1 MDRSQQSRRKKSGAA
16 SRAAKRSHAGSKAH
30 SRRRPASGHGLGNR
44 VGIEKRPAEPAYTAP
59 SGTQRTQQPV
69 SRPVQP
75 AVSRPSQQASGSS
88 RRSGQRKRTEESR
101 RQEPTRKTYYR
112 RNPSP
117 AGQATP
123 ASRNPQNAAYRP
135 GAPRHRRRVTQV
147 EKMRIRRRR
156 KILGIL
162 CMLGVLAVGV
172 FLSVNLLFKVTD
184 FRIENMDRTTPA
196 NTGIYTEDQILQ
208 LLDVQ
213 VGDNLFGFSTRK
225 KSEELKEQLPYL
237 DEVQVDVQMP
247 GTVVIKVQ
255 PATERFAME
264 TSSGWLILSDGL
276 KVLRS
281 DSNQPEGLILLD
293 ARLDAS
299 QDITPG
305 SYLVLMDAGTSV
317 ATGETAESAGA
328 EDGEN
333 TESRTETVLNQL
345 MDKLDQYGML
355 DGVTL
360 LSLSDLEEI
369 NFLYQGRVSVVL
381 GTANN
386 LDYKMQF
393 ASKIVLDADGKGLTS
408 TDRGTLNVS
417 HQRSDGSIMGY
428 FTPAQASPE
437 SAAPATDND
446 ATSGGNTGDTTTAAS
461 PAPTPDAGTDSA
473 DSDTGTE

>member
-1 MDRSQQSRRKKSGAA
+1 MDRNQQNRRKKSGAA
-16 SRAAKRSHAGSKAH
+16 SHAAKH
-30 SRRRPASGHGLGNR
+30 SRSGKTMRTHRQTSPNRGLGTR
-44 VGIEKRPAEPAYTAP
+44 VGIEKRPVEPVHPAT
-59 SGTQRTQQPV
+59 SGKQRAQRPAAQTSRNSSSRPQQPV
-69 SRPVQP
+69 GSSPRQ
-75 AVSRPSQQASGSS
+75 PSQRQQQEQP
-88 RRSGQRKRTEESR
+88 RRQ
-101 RQEPTRKTYYR
+101 QEPTRRTRYH
-112 RNPSP
+112 RNQPP
-117 AGQATP
+117 TGQVTS

-135 GAPRHRRRVTQV
+135 GAPRHQRRVTQV

-156 KILGIL
+156 KIIGIL

-172 FLSVNLLFKVTD
+172 FLSINLLFKVTD

-196 NTGIYTEDQILQ
+196 NTGIYTEEQILQ

-237 DEVQVDVQMP
+237 DDVQVNVQMP

-255 PATERFAME
+255 PATERFAVE

-281 DSNQPEGLILLD
+281 DSAQPEGLIQLD
-293 ARLDAS
+293 ARLNPN
-299 QDITPG
+299 QPTTPG
-305 SYLVLMDAGTSV
+305 SYLVLMDSDTLV
-317 ATGETAESAGA
+317 ATGETAESAGE
-328 EDGEN
+328 EDDA
-333 TESRTETVLNQL
+333 TDSRAETVLNQL
-345 MDKLDQYGML
+345 MEKLDEYGML

-360 LSLSDLEEI
+360 LSLRDLEEI
-369 NFLYQGRVSVVL
+369 SFLYQGRVSVVL

-437 SAAPATDND
+437 SAAPATDTD
-446 ATSGGNTGDTTTAAS
+446 STGDAQATTNAS
-461 PAPTPDAGTDSA
+461 PAATPESA
-473 DSDTGTE
+473 NSAASGDNE